1 MYSGWDGAGRDTTAA
16 SLMSA
21 PKVELTQ
28 SIIGSTVRKLAV
40 SSTRPPAA
48 PKRQAA
54 SRNVE
59 MSARR
64 NR

>member
-1 MYSGWDGAGRDTTAA
+1 MKSGWHGAGRATVAT
-16 SLMSA
+16 SLMRA
-21 PKVELTQ
+21 PKVELTHAM
-28 SIIGSTVRKLAV
+28 IGPTVRKLAV

-48 PKRQAA
+48 PKRRAA
-54 SRNVE
+54 PRNVE